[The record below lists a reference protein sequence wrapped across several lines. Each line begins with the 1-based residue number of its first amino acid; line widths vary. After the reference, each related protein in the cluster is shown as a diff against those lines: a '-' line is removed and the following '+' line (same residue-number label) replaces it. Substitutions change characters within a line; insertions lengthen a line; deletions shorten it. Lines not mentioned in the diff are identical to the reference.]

1 MSRLITPLAL
11 LTLGLPSALGWG
23 YMGHE
28 AVAYVATDFVSNATR
43 SYFQALLNDTSDDYL
58 ASVAAWADEWKKTDE
73 GAFSY
78 DYHFIDA
85 QDEPPSSCNI
95 DMERDCGDGCVVD
108 ALANYV
114 SLISTRGERTGMY

>member
-1 MSRLITPLAL
+1 MHRLASFAFLAAAV
-11 LTLGLPSALGWG
+11 PSTLGWG

-43 SYFQALLNDTSDDYL
+43 SYFQALLKDTSDDYL

-73 GAFSY
+73 GEFSY
-78 DYHFIDA
+78 DFHFIDA
-85 QDEPPSSCNI
+85 QDEPPASC
-95 DMERDCGDGCVVD
+95 DVDLERDCGDGCVVS

-114 SLISTRGERTGMY
+114 STLEQRNDVVLIPS